1 MMKKILIA
9 VVVLGVVAVAVIGF
23 GTYKVAD
30 KVLKDKEPQL
40 RQYIQLDEDAQNKYI
55 IDNFDELLSNV
66 DLDKD
71 GEPEDKEELERF
83 KELNSQPDIQKALI
97 QVGRSVIA
105 TGIIMSDSI
114 VNDMSD
120 DLKAKYQKESEELD
134 SRADRYNKLIEAADP
149 TLK

>member
-40 RQYIQLDEDAQNKYI
+40 RQYMQLDEDAQNKYI